1 MMVVM
6 KFDIQ
11 YPEELHEF
19 HNDLPFFPEIIKIK
33 QFKKLATNYMI
44 KLNMLF
50 T

>member
-1 MMVVM
+1 M

-11 YPEELHEF
+11 YPEELHEL
-19 HNDLPFFPEIIKIK
+19 HNDLSFFPEIIKIN
-33 QFKKLATNYMI
+33 QLKKLATNYMI

>member
-11 YPEELHEF
+11 YPKELHEL
-19 HNDLPFFPEIIKIK
+19 HNDLPFFPEIIKIN
-33 QFKKLATNYMI
+33 QLKKLATNYMI